1 MPDRL
6 ARLIGGI
13 IDGHERLG
21 VASKLSLLIG

>member
-13 IDGHERLG
+13 IGHERLG